1 VDKGYVHRSDI
12 TDHIMQALEGR
23 QKHAG
28 LQHCKHLLCYRCDE
42 GTCCSMLT
50 AACTAELS
58 DTDAESAVD
67 SFGKSDFRRV
77 NNKGAFLMGI
87 IRRVKTE
94 GPDRTHRTSDL
105 DRMHKSVRNRLT
117 DLIDKVIT
125 SLLLICCILSC
136 MAMCIVFFGLRETRS
151 GMMTSPSQVHY
162 LRCICCALRLA
173 CIS

>member
-1 VDKGYVHRSDI
+1 MLDCNIASICCVIDVRKEYV
-12 TDHIMQALEGR
+12 
-23 QKHAG
+23 
-28 LQHCKHLLCYRCDE
+28 RCP
-42 GTCCSMLT
+42 MLT

-125 SLLLICCILSC
+125 CLLAHAGFGALSKQALHLV
-136 MAMCIVFFGLRETRS
+136 MHGH
-151 GMMTSPSQVHY
+151 VHCSFM
-162 LRCICCALRLA
+162 LLFTADCVRNTAV
-173 CIS
+173 